1 MVPIMAVAFD
11 FGVELT
17 YPIGESYSTGL
28 LLSTGQFF
36 GIIYTV
42 ISGYWIDKK
51 DDFFAKSC
59 YLLLAIACL
68 AGSLILLFLK

>member
-1 MVPIMAVAFD
+1 MAVAFD

-28 LLSTGQFF
+28 LLSSGQFF
-36 GIIYTV
+36 GIIYTI

-51 DDFFAKSC
+51 DDDYAKSC
-59 YLLLAIACL
+59 YLMLAVACFV
-68 AGSLILLFLK
+68 ATLILLFLK